1 MFRLRLIVLC
11 CLLCS
16 VTAHSQM
23 DFGLSQD
30 SAQAWF
36 RRYIDSLPILVRE
49 GRTRIYN
56 SFCRAAD
63 HFDYKFTSSQWMLS
77 AGALYLNKKDKDEFA
92 RMYALNYLAVINYNQ
107 QKYATST
114 RFWLEALAIAK
125 ERNFGYE
132 ELHVY
137 RRALNNNYF
146 YEGDYG
152 NAMKIST
159 EGLARSEILKDTESV
174 AHFENVI
181 GFIHMKQKNFEQAER
196 YFTAYLT
203 RSRQVNDTLIEAHAL
218 YNLADLAIA
227 RQRYDSAI
235 LLLDQSMKVYRS
247 IRITALFTL
256 KEREAYI
263 NNKIAEAWKLK
274 GDFPKALSFSLSA
287 AVISDKNTV
296 PINLYDKAGYFIQT
310 GEIYNLLHLPDSAIF
325 YLRKGL
331 HISKDIRHRENLRDA
346 FRQLSASFSQKK
358 LYDSA
363 FSYLRDYAQL
373 KDSID
378 HDSNQRE
385 ILQRE
390 ADLNLARQEAVQ
402 QVALERQKNWRNIIL
417 ILSLAILLALFFLY
431 YRNRLKQKNKYQ
443 QELNRQQN
451 ELFNA
456 ISTAQEQERKRI
468 AQDIH
473 DGLGSVL
480 SAAKLKMA
488 EVKESKPG
496 LADDPKF
503 VTGIGLIDEA
513 AAELRNI
520 SHNIMPA
527 TLSKL
532 GLVPALKSLCDII
545 SSGKGPE
552 ITFISFGI
560 DQRLHVP
567 VELSLYRIVFELVN
581 NLVKHSGATKA
592 TVQLMGHAGYVNLV
606 VEDNGSGFRQAAA
619 TGENSGIGL
628 GNVAARVEYLK
639 GKMDIDSMPGK
650 GTTIIIDIPL
660 NAN

>member
-1 MFRLRLIVLC
+1 MFRIRLIVLC
-11 CLLCS
+11 SLMYS
-16 VTAHSQM
+16 FTAHSQM
-23 DFGLSQD
+23 DFGLNQD

-36 RRYIDSLPILVRE
+36 RRQIDSLPMLIRE
-49 GRTRIYN
+49 GRIRVYN
-56 SFCRAAD
+56 TFCRVAD
-63 HFDYKFTSSQWMLS
+63 HFDYKFTTSQWTLS
-77 AGALYLNKKDKDEFA
+77 AGALNLKNKDKNEFA

-107 QKYATST
+107 QNYAAST

-125 ERNFGYE
+125 DRNFGYE
-132 ELHVY
+132 ELDKY

-146 YEGDYG
+146 FEGDYN

-159 EGLARSEILKDTESV
+159 EGLARAEILKDTASV

-196 YFTAYLT
+196 YYTTYLT
-203 RSRQVNDTLIEAHAL
+203 HSRMMSDTTLEAHAL
-218 YNLADLAIA
+218 FNLADLAIA
-227 RQRYDSAI
+227 RQRYDSSI
-235 LLLDQSMKVYRS
+235 LLLEQSMEVYRS

-263 NNKIAEAWKLK
+263 FNKIAEALKLK

-287 AVISDKNTV
+287 AIISDNPKV
-296 PINLYDKAGYFIQT
+296 SFNLYDKAGYFIQT

-325 YLRKGL
+325 YLRRGL
-331 HISKDIRHRENLRDA
+331 HISKEIRHRENLRDA
-346 FRQLSASFSQKK
+346 YQQLSSSYSQKH

-363 FSYLRDYAQL
+363 YSYLHEFAKL

-390 ADLNLARQEAVQ
+390 ADLNLARQDARQ
-402 QVALERQKNWRNIIL
+402 QVALERQKSWRNIIL
-417 ILSLAILLALFFLY
+417 ITALSLLLTLFFLY
-431 YRNRLKQKNKYQ
+431 YRNRLKQKNKNQ
-443 QELNRQQN
+443 QELNRQQM

-468 AQDIH
+468 AQDLH
-473 DGLGSVL
+473 DGLGSIL

-496 LADDPKF
+496 LADDLKF

-532 GLVPALKSLCDII
+532 GLVPALKGLCDII
-545 SSGKGPE
+545 SSGKGPGV
-552 ITFISFGI
+552 TFISFGI
-560 DQRLHVP
+560 DERLSVP
-567 VELSLYRIVFELVN
+567 VELSLYRIVFELIN

-592 TVQLMGHAGYVNLV
+592 TVQLMGHAGYINLV
-606 VEDNGSGFRQAAA
+606 VEDNGRGFQPTNAA
-619 TGENSGIGL
+619 GEHSGIGL

-650 GTTIIIDIPL
+650 GTTIIIDIPV
-660 NAN
+660 NAA